1 MAHGQLYRLGCPAT
15 SCYSNISCPVC
26 NQHVSSGRIHGP
38 CCLCADE
45 QTDCAVYALDG
56 LGDDISDA
64 IAYVTLNPTCT
75 AASAGDLAC
84 PSCPVEYM
92 QQGLCLPGRCIQTAS
107 QATILNSTLW
117 PASVCVCHSKLACS
131 PVGLGKVYILVTV
144 TACRWLQL
152 GTKLFE
158 TFYPL

>member
-1 MAHGQLYRLGCPAT
+1 MQALYHTHTYSHTSVIPGITHNSCMPCSSCMALAVRTAYGTWTAT
-15 SCYSNISCPVC
+15 AWSIHTAQCYTNKSCPVC
-26 NQHVSSGRIHGP
+26 KQHVSSGGIDGS

-64 IAYVTLNPTCT
+64 IACVTLNPTCT
-75 AASAGDLAC
+75 AIAAGGLTC

-117 PASVCVCHSKLACS
+117 PASVCL
-131 PVGLGKVYILVTV
+131 P
-144 TACRWLQL
+144 
-152 GTKLFE
+152 
-158 TFYPL
+158 